1 MAESKIVVVGSCMLD
16 IFIRA
21 PRIPVVGETVIGSSV
36 QTFVGGKGNNQA
48 VTAARLGAAVELIG
62 KVGADEFGERI
73 ISFSESAG
81 VGCSGV
87 VRDPEVATGVAVP
100 VVFDD
105 GGNSIVAVPQANMA
119 LTPDEVTARAPVIAS
134 ADLLLVQFE
143 VPMEATTRA
152 VSIAKTAGVPIVLNI
167 APYSTPPDD
176 LLPLVSV
183 LIANETEAEA
193 LCGREGRVSG
203 QAHLIRQ
210 LGPLATVITLGESG
224 LVAEDESG
232 PFSQDAFSVGAVD
245 SVGAGDAFCG
255 ALGVALAEGLGLQEG
270 ATFAQAAAAISVT
283 RPGAAASF
291 PDRGEV
297 DRFLSDLA
305 APG

>member
-1 MAESKIVVVGSCMLD
+1 M
-16 IFIRA
+16 
-21 PRIPVVGETVIGSSV
+21 
-36 QTFVGGKGNNQA
+36 
-48 VTAARLGAAVELIG
+48 
-62 KVGADEFGERI
+62 
-73 ISFSESAG
+73 
-81 VGCSGV
+81 
-87 VRDPEVATGVAVP
+87 
-100 VVFDD
+100 VFDD

-203 QAHLIRQ
+203 QAHLIHQ

>member
-1 MAESKIVVVGSCMLD
+1 M
-16 IFIRA
+16 
-21 PRIPVVGETVIGSSV
+21 VGETVIGSSV

>member
-1 MAESKIVVVGSCMLD
+1 MLD